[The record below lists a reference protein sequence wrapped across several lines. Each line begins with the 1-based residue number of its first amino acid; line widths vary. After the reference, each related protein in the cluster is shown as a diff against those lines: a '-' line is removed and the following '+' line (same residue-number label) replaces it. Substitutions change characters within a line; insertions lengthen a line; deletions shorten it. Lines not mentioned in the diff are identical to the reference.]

1 MVQEIRNIQ
10 RQSLANGLTIITEQ
24 MTHLRSI
31 SIGIWIKSGS
41 RDEDLARNGI
51 AHFIEHMVFKG
62 TESRS
67 AEAIAREVDSIGGNL
82 DAFTSKEYICF
93 SIKVLD
99 EHLPIAMDL
108 LADMVLR
115 PTFAGDDIT
124 KERGV
129 ILEEIKMDE
138 DNPDYLVFEIFS
150 DNFWKNHPLGKPILG
165 TRDTVKKFDPA
176 VVREWYKRF
185 FHPSNMIIAAAGNVD
200 HKAFADVVG
209 RYFADLAP
217 GTDGHYEKAPVVDPK
232 IILKN
237 KKSLEQVQICL
248 GVPAHGI
255 THSDRYVGY
264 LLNTVLG
271 GGMSSRLFQNIRE
284 QRGMA
289 YSIGS
294 DITSYRDTGCYSV
307 YAGTSLTNA
316 NKAIQLTMEEFKK
329 MRTEPLCEEELNRAK
344 AQMKGGM
351 MLGLESSGA
360 RMSSLARAE
369 MFFGTYEALDQRI
382 ARIDAVTAEQV
393 QAMAQDLFKTE
404 QVAVTVLGNLSG
416 LKLRREML
424 EC

>member
-1 MVQEIRNIQ
+1 MVQESRNIQ
-10 RQSLANGLTIITEQ
+10 RQTLANGLTIITEQ
-24 MTHLRSI
+24 MPHLRSV
-31 SIGIWIKSGS
+31 SVGIWIKSGS
-41 RDEDLARNGI
+41 RDENLERNGI

-93 SIKVLD
+93 NIKVLD

-108 LADMVLR
+108 LSDMVLR
-115 PTFAGDDIT
+115 PTFAAADIT

-165 TRDTVKKFDPA
+165 TRDTVKKFDESI
-176 VVREWYKRF
+176 VKEWYKKF
-185 FHPSNMIIAAAGNVD
+185 FHPGNIIIAAAGNLD
-200 HKAFADVVG
+200 HEAFAAEVS
-209 RYFADLAP
+209 RYFAALEP
-217 GTDGHYEKAPVVDPK
+217 RENGHYEKAPVVDPK

-255 THSDRYVGY
+255 NTKDRYVGY

-284 QRGMA
+284 NHGMA
-289 YSIGS
+289 YSIGA
-294 DITSYRDTGCYSV
+294 DITSYRDTGCFSV
-307 YAGTSLTNA
+307 YAGTSLANA
-316 NKAIQLTMEEFKK
+316 NKAIQLTMKEFKQI
-329 MRTEPLCEEELNRAK
+329 RSEPLPEEELKRAK

-369 MFFGTYEALDQRI
+369 IYFGTYEALDQRI
-382 ARIDAVTAEQV
+382 ARIDAITAEQV
-393 QAMAQDLFKTE
+393 QAMAQDLFRTD
-404 QVAVTVLGNLSG
+404 QVAVTVLGNLTG
-416 LKLRREML
+416 MKLRRDML